1 MDISIEDL
9 LKNIAKSDDIIQ
21 REKLNKEL
29 YQKTLLNK
37 INEELKPL
45 KYFTEIVNTSGK
57 FIEYAKGCNVRDVTV
72 STQHIEGYVYCAY
85 VFLSKDKLYRIDLPL
100 KYGNIEEL
108 TSHLLEDKNYSKVR
122 LYQIDG
128 CTYLPVRF
136 FDDVK
141 SAINSIRGQI

>member
-45 KYFTEIVNTSGK
+45 KYFTEIVNTPSK
-57 FIEYAKGCNVRDVTV
+57 FIEYANGCGVYDV
-72 STQHIEGYVYCAY
+72 SILSPSIDYFIYCSY
-85 VFLSKDKLYRIDLPL
+85 KFRSNGKLYQIILPL
-100 KYGNIEEL
+100 KYRDMEEL
-108 TSHLLEDKNYSKVR
+108 IPHMLEDKNYCKVR
-122 LYQIDG
+122 LYEMDG
-128 CTYLPVRF
+128 CCHKILGY